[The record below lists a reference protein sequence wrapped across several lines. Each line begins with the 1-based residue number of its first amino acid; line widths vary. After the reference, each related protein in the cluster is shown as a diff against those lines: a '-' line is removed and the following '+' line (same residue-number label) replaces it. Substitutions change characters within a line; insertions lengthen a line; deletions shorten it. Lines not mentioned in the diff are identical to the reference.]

1 MEKKTVKKGI
11 EKYADRINLSDSV
24 NAENFD
30 FSTLPASP
38 FTLTLVTKN
47 NKGEE
52 IKSAYKVDVNGNK
65 TLTINGLPV
74 NDEAREKL
82 AESLEKRERLTSEI
96 VSSISSDTCKVYRYY
111 LSLAKEKDKRER
123 FERSGVKF
131 MYKGVELRFL
141 PKHAVDAGV
150 EYILFK
156 SITGDA
162 TLCLKRD
169 NDSFIMGVLARGGK
183 AAVLKKDL
191 VELTRPLLAKLMND
205 TFNGMTW
212 TRVMEL
218 CKEVEKFGTC
228 AVPKALKD

>member
-1 MEKKTVKKGI
+1 MEKKTVKKGL
-11 EKYADRINLSDSV
+11 EKYSDRITLSDKV

-30 FSTLPASP
+30 FSTLPAAP
-38 FTLTLVTKN
+38 FTLSIVTRN

-52 IKSAYKVDVNGNK
+52 IKTAYKVDVNVNK
-65 TLTINGLPV
+65 TLTVNGMPV
-74 NDEAREKL
+74 NDAAREALTK
-82 AESLEKRERLTSEI
+82 SLEKRERLTSEI
-96 VSSISSDTCKVYRYY
+96 ASSISADTCKVYRYY

-162 TLCLKRD
+162 TLYLKRD
-169 NDSFIMGVLARGGK
+169 NDSFTMGVLARGGK
-183 AAVLKKDL
+183 SAVLKRDL

-205 TFNGMTW
+205 TFNGMSW
-212 TRVMEL
+212 TKVIEL